1 MPTVIKR
8 GGHREPYDRT
18 KVRRSALLAL
28 TKRHALAAETIAEAV
43 REHMLGRGGATD
55 ITTEE
60 IARVMLDRL
69 RRVDPLAALR
79 YESALLHLT
88 HPRQLLD
95 LARRAARGASAR

>member
-1 MPTVIKR
+1 MPAVIKR

-28 TKRHALAAETIAEAV
+28 TKRHALAVEPIAEAV
-43 REHMLGRGGATD
+43 HEYVLGRRGAPD

-60 IARVMLDRL
+60 IAGIMLDRL
-69 RRVDPLAALR
+69 RRVDLLAALR
-79 YESALLHLT
+79 YESALQHLT